1 MQLCIYAIMHL
12 RIFFNYQKRTSSKI
26 DLEFYSLMNQ
36 SIFDWKYYQSII
48 ISLTG
53 EWADKI
59 Y

>member
-1 MQLCIYAIMHL
+1 MQLCIY
-12 RIFFNYQKRTSSKI
+12 FNYQKRTSSKI